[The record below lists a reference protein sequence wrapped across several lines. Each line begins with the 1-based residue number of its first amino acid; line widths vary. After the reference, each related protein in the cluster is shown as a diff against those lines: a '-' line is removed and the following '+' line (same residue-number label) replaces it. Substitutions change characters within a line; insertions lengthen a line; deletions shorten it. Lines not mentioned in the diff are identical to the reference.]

1 MGNSSAPGKN
11 QNSGSSLSSQND
23 KDLDLINRYKETG
36 HNRYVGDLFQ
46 QYQNL
51 ILGTCIKY
59 LKDREEAKDATMDIF
74 EGLLVKL
81 QSHEVSNFKSWLY
94 TFTRNH
100 CLMFIR
106 KRKGIIEEEFQPEK
120 IEQTFMES
128 PDFEHLDTEAQSE
141 SEVLKAA
148 MAQLKEH
155 QRRCI
160 QLFYLEEL
168 SYRDVAD
175 RTGFELKKV
184 KSYIQNG
191 KRNLQLLLSQA
202 KNPKS

>member
-1 MGNSSAPGKN
+1 MGKPPDIGMRRNSASEDISPN
-11 QNSGSSLSSQND
+11 EW
-23 KDLDLINRYKETG
+23 DLNLIARYKETG
-36 HNRYVGDLFQ
+36 DNHYIGQLFAK
-46 QYQNL
+46 YKVM
-51 ILGTCIKY
+51 IVATSIKY
-59 LKDREEAKDATMDIF
+59 LKNRADADDASMDIF
-74 EGLLVKL
+74 EALLGKL
-81 QSHEVSNFKSWLY
+81 RSHEVSNFKSWLY

-100 CLMFIR
+100 CLMVIR

-120 IEQTFMES
+120 IEKTFMET
-128 PDFEHLDTEAQSE
+128 PDFEHLDSEAQSE

-148 MAQLKEH
+148 MAQLKDH

-191 KRNLQLLLSQA
+191 KRNLQLILSQA

>member
-1 MGNSSAPGKN
+1 MVP
-11 QNSGSSLSSQND
+11 SQNE
-23 KDLDLINRYKETG
+23 KDLDLINRYQETG
-36 HNRYVGDLFQ
+36 NNRYIGELFQ

-59 LKDREEAKDATMDIF
+59 LKDRETAKDATMDIF
-74 EGLLVKL
+74 EGLLGKL
-81 QSHEVSNFKSWLY
+81 SSHEVSNFKSWLY

-100 CLMFIR
+100 CLMYIR

-120 IEQTFMES
+120 IEKTFMES
-128 PDFEHLDTEAQSE
+128 PDFEHLDSEAQSE

-148 MAQLKEH
+148 MAQLKDH

>member
-1 MGNSSAPGKN
+1 MVP
-11 QNSGSSLSSQND
+11 SQNE
-23 KDLDLINRYKETG
+23 KDLDLINRYQETG
-36 HNRYVGDLFQ
+36 NNRYIGELFQ

-59 LKDREEAKDATMDIF
+59 LKDRETAKDATMDIF
-74 EGLLVKL
+74 EGLLEKL
-81 QSHEVSNFKSWLY
+81 SSHEVSNFKSWLY

-100 CLMFIR
+100 CLMYIR

-120 IEQTFMES
+120 IEQTFMET
-128 PDFEHLDTEAQSE
+128 PDFEHLDSEAQSE

-148 MAQLKEH
+148 MAKLKDH
-155 QRRCI
+155 QRWCI

>member
-1 MGNSSAPGKN
+1 MGKPPNIGMHRNSAGGDMSPN
-11 QNSGSSLSSQND
+11 ER
-23 KDLDLINRYKETG
+23 DLELIARYKETG
-36 HNRYVGDLFQ
+36 NNRYIGQLFEK
-46 QYQNL
+46 YKVMIVATSIN
-51 ILGTCIKY
+51 Y
-59 LKDREEAKDATMDIF
+59 LKNRADAEDASMDIF
-74 EGLLVKL
+74 EGLLGKL
-81 QSHEVSNFKSWLY
+81 RTHEVSNFKSWLY
-94 TFTRNH
+94 STTRNH
-100 CLMFIR
+100 CLMVIR

-120 IEQTFMES
+120 IEKTFMES
-128 PDFEHLDTEAQSE
+128 PDFEHLDSEAQSE

-148 MAQLKEH
+148 MAQLKDH

-191 KRNLQLLLSQA
+191 KRNLQLILSQA

>member
-1 MGNSSAPGKN
+1 MGKPPNSGKN
-11 QNSGSSLSSQND
+11 PSPNER
-23 KDLDLINRYKETG
+23 DLVLIARYKETG
-36 HNRYVGDLFQ
+36 DNKYIGELFEH
-46 QYQNL
+46 YKDL
-51 ILGTCIKY
+51 ILGASIKY
-59 LKDREEAKDATMDIF
+59 LKNRAEAQDATMDIF
-74 EGLLVKL
+74 VKL
-81 QSHEVSNFKSWLY
+81 LEKLQTHEVSNFRSWLY

-100 CLMFIR
+100 CLMRIR
-106 KRKGIIEEEFQPEK
+106 GRKGIIEEEFQAEK
-120 IEQTFMES
+120 IEKNFMES
-128 PDFEHLDTEAQSE
+128 PDFEHLDNEAQSE
-141 SEVLKAA
+141 SEVLEAA
-148 MAQLKEH
+148 MAQLKDH

-191 KRNLQLLLSQA
+191 KRNLQLILSQA

>member
-1 MGNSSAPGKN
+1 MGKPPNIGMRRNSATEDMSPN
-11 QNSGSSLSSQND
+11 EW
-23 KDLDLINRYKETG
+23 DLHQIARYKETG
-36 HNRYVGDLFQ
+36 NNHYIGELFKK
-46 QYQNL
+46 YQVVIISTSLN
-51 ILGTCIKY
+51 Y
-59 LKDREEAKDATMDIF
+59 LKNRADAEDASMDIF
-74 EGLLVKL
+74 EGLLRKL
-81 QSHEVSNFKSWLY
+81 QTHDVSNFKSWLY
-94 TFTRNH
+94 TFIRNH
-100 CLMFIR
+100 CLMLIR

-120 IEQTFMES
+120 IEKTFMET
-128 PDFEHLDTEAQSE
+128 PDFEHLDSEAQSE

-148 MAQLKEH
+148 MAQLKDH

-191 KRNLQLLLSQA
+191 KRNLQLILSQA